1 MQSLLTVM
9 EDKMADEVNKLN
21 EEINDEEE
29 EDKE

>member
-1 MQSLLTVM
+1 M